1 MNNYLDLLQPILA
14 NFSFSDDFSE
24 MIESIFGSQSP
35 EAIELLRQEWSAG
48 TWALPTVEVVSGAA
62 LNGAVGGYAT
72 ETGKIYLSRDLLEL
86 GDSGLLTKIL
96 LEEYGHAVDNRL
108 NGAGDSPGDEGELFA
123 AMVLG
128 LPLDS
133 EELERIKT
141 ESDQGFLTLETGEVV
156 AIEMATLVKGD
167 IFTTINSGTLYL
179 TNINGVLYFTANDGV
194 NGYELWKSDG
204 TAAGT
209 VLVKDIW
216 AGSSSS
222 YALNLASVN
231 GTLYFRAN
239 DGVNGYELWKSDGT
253 AAGTVLVKDI
263 RAGSF
268 GSDVSNLASV
278 NGILYF
284 RATDGVNGYE
294 LWKSDGTAAGTVL
307 VKDIRAGSSSSGIS
321 RLASVNGILYFTA
334 NDGVNG
340 SELWKS
346 DGTAAGTVLVKDIQA
361 GSSNSGVLNL
371 TSVNGTL
378 YFTADDGVNGRKI
391 WTTDGTSENTQI
403 ADMAVSPTGLV
414 SFLDT
419 LFFQAADPDGIGAG
433 LQFLNLNSSPTD
445 LALSS
450 NTINENVAA
459 LTAIGNFST
468 TDPDAGNTF
477 IYTLVSGYGDNAAFS
492 ISGGNQLTINSSPDY
507 ETKATYDIKVR
518 TTDQGGLSYEKI
530 FTIGINN
537 LDEVAPN
544 ITSSN
549 TATAINENS
558 GANQLVYT
566 VTSTDTVDIATGSTT
581 YSLKNIGDFAA
592 FTIDTNSGQV
602 KLTGNP
608 DYETKSSYNFTVIA
622 KDAANNQSEK
632 TVTLGINN
640 LDEVAPTITSS
651 NTATAINENSGV
663 NQLVY
668 TVTSTDTGDIATG
681 STTWV
686 RPLVDK
692 SCCNQGSTGNP
703 Y

>member
-179 TNINGVLYFTANDGV
+179 TNINGVLYFTAN
-194 NGYELWKSDG
+194 
-204 TAAGT
+204 
-209 VLVKDIW
+209 
-216 AGSSSS
+216 
-222 YALNLASVN
+222 
-231 GTLYFRAN
+231 
-239 DGVNGYELWKSDGT
+239 
-253 AAGTVLVKDI
+253 
-263 RAGSF
+263 
-268 GSDVSNLASV
+268 
-278 NGILYF
+278 
-284 RATDGVNGYE
+284 DGVNGYE